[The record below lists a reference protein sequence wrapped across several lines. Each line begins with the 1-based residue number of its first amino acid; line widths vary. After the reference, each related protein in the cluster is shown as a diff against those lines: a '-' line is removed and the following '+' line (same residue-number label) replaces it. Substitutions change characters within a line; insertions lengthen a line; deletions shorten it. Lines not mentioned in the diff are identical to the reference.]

1 MLGMMHETG
10 ILCYNNERAKEC
22 YRKAAEHG
30 DVESMYRLAKLIQ
43 ETDRSS
49 SSKSAME
56 WYLKAAESGHHESQ
70 LALGMTLMVEPQQNT
85 EVLKWAKYWISEAA
99 ASGLPEALYQL
110 AQMYLT
116 GIGTETSDEEAFR
129 LFLESA
135 EAGDADGMYM
145 VAKMYEIGRYVECD
159 PRKAMEWYLK
169 AAEIGNEA
177 AMFNIG
183 LLYENGIG
191 VEANRAEAISWFIL
205 AHHMGKPEAKRALTR
220 LGEVI

>member
-1 MLGMMHETG
+1 MKDPHYDGGSFRSVVSTG
-10 ILCYNNERAKEC
+10 PVYFRILHIQVQVYG
-22 YRKAAEHG
+22 AEVHQFF
-30 DVESMYRLAKLIQ
+30 L
-43 ETDRSS
+43 
-49 SSKSAME
+49 
-56 WYLKAAESGHHESQ
+56 Q

-99 ASGLPEALYQL
+99 ASGLPDAQYQL

-145 VAKMYEIGRYVECD
+145 VAKMYEMGRYVECD
-159 PRKAMEWYLK
+159 PCKAMEWYLK
-169 AAEIGNEA
+169 AVEIGNEA

-191 VEANRAEAISWFIL
+191 VEANRAETISWFIL

-220 LGEVI
+220 LGEVF